1 MPVDVISTV
10 MVAANSYDL
19 TDLTTVKT
27 ELSITGSTY
36 DAQLGRYITVASL
49 AAEQYCNRV
58 FVVETV
64 QDRFDITFPR
74 LRFGGEEKLQTS
86 RWPVTSMT
94 SLTENGT
101 TLVKDTD
108 YKVDTSNGL
117 LIRLDSNGDPTTWGQ
132 SPVIATYSAGFA
144 SIPADLEDAV
154 IRMIRARWFAK
165 DRDPFTRQENIPGV
179 RDIAYWVPT
188 GADAGNMTPDVED
201 ILDNYRP
208 PII

>member
-10 MVAANSYDL
+10 TVAANSYDL

-27 ELSITGSTY
+27 ELGISGSTY
-36 DAQLGRYITVASL
+36 DDQLGRYITVASI
-49 AAEQYCNRV
+49 AAGQYCNRV

-86 RWPVTSMT
+86 RWPVITMT

-101 TLVKDTD
+101 ALVKDTD

-117 LIRLDSNGDPTTWGQ
+117 LIRLDTNGDPTTWGQ
-132 SPVIATYSAGFA
+132 SPVIATYSVGFA

-188 GADAGNMTPDVED
+188 GTDAGNMTPDVED
-201 ILDNYRP
+201 ILDNYRQP
-208 PII
+208 VV

>member
-10 MVAANSYDL
+10 TVAANSYDL

-49 AAEQYCNRV
+49 AAEQYCNRM

-86 RWPVTSMT
+86 RWPVITMT

-101 TLVKDTD
+101 ALVKDTD
-108 YKVDTSNGL
+108 YKIDTSNGL

-132 SPVIATYSAGFA
+132 SPVVAIYSAGYA
-144 SIPADLEDAV
+144 TIPADLEDAV